1 MASFEEDTEEMILM
15 DYMLNMSDGDE
26 SQEGENEQ
34 EEERREKNIMY
45 KRGIKDAMKSFA
57 GIDLGDFSDGT
68 RGRMEDGIFAEAVR
82 GSVCVLNV
90 LCSL

>member
-1 MASFEEDTEEMILM
+1 MLVTKYELSIDELEELKKYLIKCLD
-15 DYMLNMSDGDE
+15 
-26 SQEGENEQ
+26 
-34 EEERREKNIMY
+34 RRSLSKSKEVIYDKEKNIMY

-68 RGRMEDGIFAEAVR
+68 RGRMEDGIFAEAVC
-82 GSVCVLNV
+82 VYVLNV